1 MNRRT
6 DLGGRW
12 MGLTF
17 LVLAVVATGMLI
29 AGYGFAVGIGAL
41 AGLLLAFAAGFFIFL
56 SVWRGDGQVSFGAG
70 PRSHMFGEM
79 NSNPDAQREEA
90 EQLQRL
96 TEILS
101 VDLGRVVKVIPVLT
115 TVPAAGLW
123 LDLVDVE
130 LCEAGMSIN
139 VDVRVSPGNPH
150 PASLAR
156 ASITDDVGTVY
167 RASAQGQGWM
177 PSRIRLDVRTI
188 PAPPATATSL
198 HVRIEEFVDPLPG
211 LGNAVVGPWVFDIA
225 LTPAQGA
232 ATGPS
237 R

>member
-17 LVLAVVATGMLI
+17 LVVVVVATCLLI

-41 AGLLLAFAAGFFIFL
+41 AGLLLAFAAGLFIFL

-70 PRSHMFGEM
+70 PRSHVFAEM
-79 NSNPDAQREEA
+79 NANPDAQRE
-90 EQLQRL
+90 QLRQL

-123 LDLVDVE
+123 LDLVDIE
-130 LCEAGMSIN
+130 ICEAGMSIN

-188 PAPPATATSL
+188 PSPPPTAASL
-198 HVRIEEFVDPLPG
+198 YVRIEEFVDPLPG
-211 LGNAVVGPWVFDIA
+211 LGNAVVGPWVFDVA
-225 LTPAQGA
+225 LIPPQGA
-232 ATGPS
+232 ATEPS